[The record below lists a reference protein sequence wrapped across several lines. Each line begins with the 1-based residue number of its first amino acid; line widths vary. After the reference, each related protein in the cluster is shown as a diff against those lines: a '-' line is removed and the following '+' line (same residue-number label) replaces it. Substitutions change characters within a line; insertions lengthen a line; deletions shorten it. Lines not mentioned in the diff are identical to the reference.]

1 MKWLKTFRQKR
12 KIVKFSDI
20 EKYHDGEETS
30 EILDIQKMTVS
41 APIFHRPAPLT
52 ESTVSKIGS
61 LVSHVSSR
69 VGAVLEIRKGMG

>member
-1 MKWLKTFRQKR
+1 MKFP
-12 KIVKFSDI
+12 DI
-20 EKYHDGEETS
+20 EKYHDAEETT
-30 EILDIQKMTVS
+30 EVLDIQKMTVS
-41 APIFHRPAPLT
+41 APIFHRPAPPT